1 MNTYA
6 TFFSCTPRER
16 GGVGG
21 GGLISTFLAL
31 GWYCAQRLRCCA
43 YSDYLCDRSVPNVNE
58 RRCTAVT
65 TPPEGGCGTI
75 HIGAVP
81 DHHNNVVCIT
91 VAEPERADLPDL
103 YMDIRAEQQDI
114 TAPPETCA
122 ARPADDA
129 PGAAEAALSGLT
141 LLELAERAG
150 LDAELLDGMLEAMD
164 GDELA
169 VETMLREQIVANPEL
184 QPAPALSKP
193 ELSEDEL
200 AERYLMGGAGSVH
213 RRRRDDGEVEADA
226 GELIEEAEAPR
237 AAQAPQLRAEEQKK
251 QLLAEAALAQAARE
265 AARAEFEQEMIG
277 ATNTVK
283 KRQQD
288 EAAALSAAAQV
299 KEAQE
304 VLRDNAQ
311 KLGEMS
317 VCASR
322 WQFLSLSPASVDRLY
337 AAAFCHA

>member
-1 MNTYA
+1 M
-6 TFFSCTPRER
+6 
-16 GGVGG
+16 
-21 GGLISTFLAL
+21 
-31 GWYCAQRLRCCA
+31 
-43 YSDYLCDRSVPNVNE
+43 NE
-58 RRCTAVT
+58 RRCVAVT
-65 TPPEGGCGTI
+65 TPPEGCGTI

-91 VAEPERADLPDL
+91 VAEPERADPPDL
-103 YMDIRAEQQDI
+103 YMDIRAEQQDT
-114 TAPPETCA
+114 TAPPETIA
-122 ARPADDA
+122 ERPADEA

-141 LLELAERAG
+141 LVELAERAG

-169 VETMLREQIVANPEL
+169 VATMLREQVVANPEL
-184 QPAPALSKP
+184 QPAPAPTPASKP
-193 ELSEDEL
+193 ELSEEEL
-200 AERYLMGGAGSVH
+200 AERYLKGGAGSAP
-213 RRRRDDGEVEADA
+213 RRRRDDCEAVAESDNV
-226 GELIEEAEAPR
+226 GELVEEAE
-237 AAQAPQLRAEEQKK
+237 APQLRAEEQKK
-251 QLLAEAALAQAARE
+251 QLLAEAAQAQAARE
-265 AARAEFEQEMIG
+265 AARAEFEQEMVG

-317 VCASR
+317 VRASR
-322 WQFLSLSPASVDRLY
+322 GACLCLCLCLRLSLSLSLSLCLCLCVSVSVSVRS
-337 AAAFCHA
+337 FP